1 MKNAYIA
8 TYPPR
13 QCGIGTFTQNLFNS
27 MIASD
32 IDEPNHE
39 KSFIVALN
47 DSEEELAYPEEVK
60 FNIRQE
66 FQEDYLAAAKYINIS
81 GADCCILQHEF
92 GIFGGKDGVYILPL
106 LHQLEI
112 PLIVTFH
119 TVIQTPSFAQ
129 KEILQRICKMAN
141 RIVVMSHKAIEML
154 VEIYQIPKEKIAYAE
169 HGVPNYRYIQEE
181 VKKEFKLEK
190 KKVMLTFG
198 FVGRNKGIETA
209 IQALPQV
216 VEKHPDVLYIILGKT
231 HPNVIKHA
239 GEEYRLYL
247 TQLIKDLHLEK
258 NVVLLNKYSSQKDL
272 FKYLYASDIYITP
285 YLNEAQVT
293 SGTLAYAV
301 GVGSA
306 VVSTPYWHATE
317 LLSKGRGVLFDFGD
331 TDGLSNVLI
340 DLLDNPEKR
349 LAIRKKAFE
358 HGRKITWPKIGTIY
372 NDIVDK
378 VIEEDIKTEK
388 KEIIPFDIALLPAFS
403 IEHIK
408 RLTDDTGIIQHA
420 KFGIP
425 NLKEGYCLDDNSRA
439 LLMALM
445 TYKVKKDSFALKLC
459 PIYLSYIH
467 YMQNPDG
474 SFRNFLSFNRQF
486 LDEVGSEDSFGRTI
500 WAIGYMLNNSPND
513 SYYQIG
519 RLIFDK
525 ATPFFDNLKSIRS
538 IANTIIGI
546 SHYLRSNM
554 SDEIMIERLRKL
566 TQVLIDHYELNSHDN
581 WNWFEEL
588 LAYDNAML
596 PLAML
601 HAAEILN
608 EEAIKEVAFS
618 SMQFLT
624 DHTMN
629 EGHLSIIGNEKW
641 YKKDGERSM
650 FAQQPIDAMGMVLMY
665 RQAYNVSNNKDYLS
679 KLFKSF
685 KWFLGENDLRMN
697 LFNYETKGCFDGLES
712 YGINQN
718 QGAES
723 TLAYLISYLNV
734 LKAHDD
740 YYTKD

>member
-13 QCGIGTFTQNLFNS
+13 QCGIGTFTQNLFTS
-27 MIASD
+27 MVASD
-32 IDEPNHE
+32 IDEPHHK
-39 KSFIVALN
+39 KSFIVAIN
-47 DSEEELAYPEEVK
+47 DFEQELTYPEEVK
-60 FNIRQE
+60 FTIRQE

-92 GIFGGKDGVYILPL
+92 GIFGGQDGVYILPL
-106 LHQLEI
+106 LHQLDI
-112 PLIVTFH
+112 PLIVTLH
-119 TVIQTPSFAQ
+119 TVIQTPSYAQ

-141 RIVVMSHKAIEML
+141 RVVVMSHKAIEML
-154 VEIYQIPKEKIAYAE
+154 VEIYDVPKDKIAYVE
-169 HGVPNYRYIQEE
+169 HGVPNFRYIQEE

-190 KKVMLTFG
+190 KKVLLTFG
-198 FVGRNKGIETA
+198 FVSRNKGIETA
-209 IQALPQV
+209 IEALPKV
-216 VEKHPDVLYIILGKT
+216 VEKHPDVLYIVLGKT
-231 HPNVIKHA
+231 HPSVLRHV

-247 TQLIKDLHLEK
+247 TQLVEDLKLEK
-258 NVVLLNKYSSQKDL
+258 NVVLLNEFTTQKEL

-285 YLNEAQVT
+285 YLNEAQIT

-301 GVGSA
+301 GTGSA

-317 LLSKGRGVLFDFGD
+317 LLSNGRGVLFDFGNID
-331 TDGLSNVLI
+331 ELSDVLI

-349 LAIRKKAFE
+349 LTIRKKALK
-358 HGRKITWPKIGTIY
+358 HGRKITWPKIGSMY
-372 NDIVDK
+372 NDV
-378 VIEEDIKTEK
+378 VENVVQENIEIQK
-388 KEIIPFDIALLPAFS
+388 KEIIPYDISLLPLFS
-403 IEHIK
+403 IEHVQ
-408 RLTDDTGIIQHA
+408 RLTDDTGIVQHA

-445 TYKVKKDSFALKLC
+445 AYKVKKDSAALKLC

-467 YMQNPDG
+467 YMQNKDG
-474 SFRNFLSFNRQF
+474 TFRNFLSFNREF
-486 LDEVGSEDSFGRTI
+486 LDEVGSEDAFGRTI

-525 ATPFFDNLKSIRS
+525 AIPIFEDLKSIRS

-546 SHYLRSNM
+546 CHYLRSNM
-554 SDEIMIERLRKL
+554 SDDIMIERLRKL
-566 TQVLIDHYELNSHDN
+566 THVLIDHYQANSHDN

-588 LAYDNAML
+588 LAYDNAIL

-608 EEAIKEVAFS
+608 DDEVRKVAFD
-618 SMQFLT
+618 SMNFLV
-624 DHTMN
+624 DHTMS
-629 EGHLSIIGNEKW
+629 EGYLSIIGNEEW
-641 YKKDGERSM
+641 YKKDGDRST
-650 FAQQPIDAMGMVLMY
+650 FAQQPVDAMGMVLMF
-665 RQAYNVSNNKDYLS
+665 RQAYNVDNDKNHLS

-697 LFNYETKGCFDGLES
+697 LFNHETKGCFDGLEH
-712 YGINQN
+712 YGVNQN

-734 LKAHDD
+734 LKAHED
-740 YYTKD
+740 YYRKD

>member
-13 QCGIGTFTQNLFNS
+13 QCGIGTFTQNLFTS
-27 MIASD
+27 MVASD
-32 IDEPNHE
+32 IDEPHHK
-39 KSFIVALN
+39 KSFIVAIN
-47 DSEEELAYPEEVK
+47 DFEQELTYPEEVK
-60 FNIRQE
+60 FTIRQE

-92 GIFGGKDGVYILPL
+92 GIFGGQDGVYILPL
-106 LHQLEI
+106 LHQLDI
-112 PLIVTFH
+112 PLIVTLH
-119 TVIQTPSFAQ
+119 TVIQTPSYAQ

-141 RIVVMSHKAIEML
+141 RVVVMSHKAIEML
-154 VEIYQIPKEKIAYAE
+154 VEIYGVPKDKIAYVE
-169 HGVPNYRYIQEE
+169 HGVPNFRYIQEE

-190 KKVMLTFG
+190 KKVLLTFG
-198 FVGRNKGIETA
+198 FVSRNKGIETA
-209 IQALPQV
+209 IQALPKV
-216 VEKHPDVLYIILGKT
+216 VEKHPDVLYIVLGKT
-231 HPNVIKHA
+231 HPNVLRHV

-247 TQLIKDLHLEK
+247 TQLVEDLKLEK
-258 NVVLLNKYSSQKDL
+258 NVVLLNEFTTQKEL

-285 YLNEAQVT
+285 YLNEAQIT

-301 GVGSA
+301 GTGSA

-317 LLSKGRGVLFDFGD
+317 LLSNGRGVLFDFGNID
-331 TDGLSNVLI
+331 ELSDVLI

-349 LAIRKKAFE
+349 LTIRKKALK
-358 HGRKITWPKIGTIY
+358 HGRKITWPKIGSMY
-372 NDIVDK
+372 NDVVEK
-378 VIEEDIKTEK
+378 VVQENIEIQK
-388 KEIIPFDIALLPAFS
+388 KEIIPYDISLLPLFS
-403 IEHIK
+403 IEHVQ
-408 RLTDDTGIIQHA
+408 RLTDDTGIVQHA

-445 TYKVKKDSFALKLC
+445 AYKVKKDSAALKLC

-467 YMQNPDG
+467 YMQNKDG
-474 SFRNFLSFNRQF
+474 TFRNFLSFNREF
-486 LDEVGSEDSFGRTI
+486 LDEVGSEDAFGRTI

-525 ATPFFDNLKSIRS
+525 AIPIFEDLKSIRS

-546 SHYLRSNM
+546 CHYLRSNM
-554 SDEIMIERLRKL
+554 SDDIMIERLRKL
-566 TQVLIDHYELNSHDN
+566 THVLIDHYQANSHDN

-588 LAYDNAML
+588 LAYDNAIL

-608 EEAIKEVAFS
+608 DDEVRKVAFD
-618 SMQFLT
+618 SMNFLV
-624 DHTMN
+624 DHTMS
-629 EGHLSIIGNEKW
+629 EGYLSIIGNEEW
-641 YKKDGERSM
+641 YKKDGDRST
-650 FAQQPIDAMGMVLMY
+650 FAQQPVDAMGMVLMF
-665 RQAYNVSNNKDYLS
+665 RQAYNVDNDKNHLS

-697 LFNYETKGCFDGLES
+697 LFNHETKGCFDGLEH
-712 YGINQN
+712 YGVNQN

-734 LKAHDD
+734 LKAHED
-740 YYTKD
+740 YYRKD

>member
-1 MKNAYIA
+1 
-8 TYPPR
+8 
-13 QCGIGTFTQNLFNS
+13 
-27 MIASD
+27 
-32 IDEPNHE
+32 
-39 KSFIVALN
+39 
-47 DSEEELAYPEEVK
+47 
-60 FNIRQE
+60 
-66 FQEDYLAAAKYINIS
+66 
-81 GADCCILQHEF
+81 
-92 GIFGGKDGVYILPL
+92 
-106 LHQLEI
+106 
-112 PLIVTFH
+112 
-119 TVIQTPSFAQ
+119 
-129 KEILQRICKMAN
+129 
-141 RIVVMSHKAIEML
+141 
-154 VEIYQIPKEKIAYAE
+154 
-169 HGVPNYRYIQEE
+169 
-181 VKKEFKLEK
+181 
-190 KKVMLTFG
+190 
-198 FVGRNKGIETA
+198 
-209 IQALPQV
+209 
-216 VEKHPDVLYIILGKT
+216 
-231 HPNVIKHA
+231 
-239 GEEYRLYL
+239 
-247 TQLIKDLHLEK
+247 
-258 NVVLLNKYSSQKDL
+258 
-272 FKYLYASDIYITP
+272 
-285 YLNEAQVT
+285 
-293 SGTLAYAV
+293 
-301 GVGSA
+301 
-306 VVSTPYWHATE
+306 
-317 LLSKGRGVLFDFGD
+317 
-331 TDGLSNVLI
+331 
-340 DLLDNPEKR
+340 LLDNPEKR

-358 HGRKITWPKIGTIY
+358 HGRKITWPKIGNIY
-372 NDIVDK
+372 NDIVEK
-378 VIEEDIKTEK
+378 VVEENVKIEK
-388 KEIIPFDIALLPAFS
+388 KEVIPFDIALLPAFS

-445 TYKVKKDSFALKLC
+445 TYKVKKDGFALKLC

-474 SFRNFLSFNRQF
+474 SFRNFLSFSRQF

-554 SDEIMIERLRKL
+554 SDEVMIERLRKL
-566 TQVLIDHYELNSHDN
+566 TQVLIEQYELNSHDN

-588 LAYDNAML
+588 LAYDNAIL

-608 EEAIKEVAFS
+608 EDSIKKIAFE

-624 DHTMN
+624 DHTMSQ
-629 EGHLSIIGNEKW
+629 GYLSIIGNEKW

-650 FAQQPIDAMGMVLMY
+650 FAQQPIDAMAMVLMF
-665 RQAYNVSNNKDYLS
+665 RQAYNISNNKDYLS

-685 KWFLGENDLRMN
+685 KWFLGENDLRMS

-734 LKAHDD
+734 LKAHED

>member
-13 QCGIGTFTQNLFNS
+13 QCGIGTFTQNLFTS
-27 MIASD
+27 MVASD
-32 IDEPNHE
+32 IDEPHHK
-39 KSFIVALN
+39 KSFIVAIN
-47 DSEEELAYPEEVK
+47 DFEQELTYPEEVK
-60 FNIRQE
+60 LAIRQE
-66 FQEDYLAAAKYINIS
+66 SQEDYLAAAKYINIS

-92 GIFGGKDGVYILPL
+92 GIFGGQDGVYILPM
-106 LHQLEI
+106 LHQLEM
-112 PLIVTFH
+112 PLIVTLH
-119 TVIQTPSFAQ
+119 TVIQTPSYAQ

-141 RIVVMSHKAIEML
+141 RVVVMSHKAIEML
-154 VEIYQIPKEKIAYAE
+154 VEIYGVPKDKIAYVE
-169 HGVPNYRYIQEE
+169 HGVPNFRYIQEE

-190 KKVMLTFG
+190 KKVLLTFG
-198 FVGRNKGIETA
+198 FVSRNKGIETA
-209 IQALPQV
+209 IQALPKV
-216 VEKHPDVLYIILGKT
+216 VEKHPDVLYIVLGKT
-231 HPNVIKHA
+231 HPNVLRHV

-247 TQLIKDLHLEK
+247 TQLVEDLKLEK
-258 NVVLLNKYSSQKDL
+258 NVVLLNEFTTQKEL

-285 YLNEAQVT
+285 YLNEAQIT

-301 GVGSA
+301 GTGSA

-317 LLSKGRGVLFDFGD
+317 LLSNGRGVLFDFGNID
-331 TDGLSNVLI
+331 ELSDVLI

-349 LAIRKKAFE
+349 LTIRKKALK
-358 HGRKITWPKIGTIY
+358 HGRKITWPKIGSMY
-372 NDIVDK
+372 NDVVEK
-378 VIEEDIKTEK
+378 VVQENIEIQK
-388 KEIIPFDIALLPAFS
+388 KEIIPYDISLLPLFS
-403 IEHIK
+403 IEHVQ
-408 RLTDDTGIIQHA
+408 RLTDDTGIVQHA

-445 TYKVKKDSFALKLC
+445 AYKVKKDSAALKLC

-467 YMQNPDG
+467 YMQNKDG
-474 SFRNFLSFNRQF
+474 TFRNFLSFNREF
-486 LDEVGSEDSFGRTI
+486 LDEVGSEDAFGRTI

-525 ATPFFDNLKSIRS
+525 AIPIFEDLKSIRS

-546 SHYLRSNM
+546 CHYLRSNM
-554 SDEIMIERLRKL
+554 SDDIMIERLRKL
-566 TQVLIDHYELNSHDN
+566 THVLIDHYQANSHDN

-588 LAYDNAML
+588 LAYDNAIL

-608 EEAIKEVAFS
+608 DDEVRKVAFD
-618 SMQFLT
+618 SMNFLV
-624 DHTMN
+624 DHTMS
-629 EGHLSIIGNEKW
+629 EGYLSIIGNEEW
-641 YKKDGERSM
+641 YKKDGDRST
-650 FAQQPIDAMGMVLMY
+650 FAQQPVDAMGMVLMF
-665 RQAYNVSNNKDYLS
+665 RQAYNVDNDKNHLS

-697 LFNYETKGCFDGLES
+697 LFNHETKGCFDGLEH
-712 YGINQN
+712 YGVNQN

-734 LKAHDD
+734 LKAHED
-740 YYTKD
+740 YYRKD

>member
-13 QCGIGTFTQNLFNS
+13 QCGIGTFTQNLFTS
-27 MIASD
+27 MVASD
-32 IDEPNHE
+32 IDEPHHK
-39 KSFIVALN
+39 KSFIVAIN
-47 DSEEELAYPEEVK
+47 DFEQELTYPEEVK
-60 FNIRQE
+60 LAIRQE
-66 FQEDYLAAAKYINIS
+66 SQEDYLAAAKYINIS

-92 GIFGGKDGVYILPL
+92 GIFGGQDGVYILPM
-106 LHQLEI
+106 LHQLEM
-112 PLIVTFH
+112 PLIVTLH
-119 TVIQTPSFAQ
+119 TVIQTPSYAQ

-141 RIVVMSHKAIEML
+141 RVVVMSHKAIEML
-154 VEIYQIPKEKIAYAE
+154 VEIYGVPKDKIAYVE
-169 HGVPNYRYIQEE
+169 HGVPNFRYIQEE

-190 KKVMLTFG
+190 KKVLLTFG
-198 FVGRNKGIETA
+198 FVSRNKGIETA
-209 IQALPQV
+209 IQALPKV
-216 VEKHPDVLYIILGKT
+216 VEKHPDVLYIVLGKT
-231 HPNVIKHA
+231 HPNVLRHV

-247 TQLIKDLHLEK
+247 TQLVEDLKLEK
-258 NVVLLNKYSSQKDL
+258 NVVLLNEFTTQKEL

-285 YLNEAQVT
+285 YLNEAQIT

-301 GVGSA
+301 GTGSA

-317 LLSKGRGVLFDFGD
+317 LLSNGRGVLFDFGNID
-331 TDGLSNVLI
+331 ELSDVLI

-349 LAIRKKAFE
+349 LTIRKKALK
-358 HGRKITWPKIGTIY
+358 HGRKITWPKIGSMY
-372 NDIVDK
+372 NDV
-378 VIEEDIKTEK
+378 VENVVQENIEIQK
-388 KEIIPFDIALLPAFS
+388 KEIIPYDISLLPLFS
-403 IEHIK
+403 IEHVQ
-408 RLTDDTGIIQHA
+408 RLTDDTGIVQHA

-445 TYKVKKDSFALKLC
+445 AYKVKKDSAALKLC

-467 YMQNPDG
+467 YMQNKDG
-474 SFRNFLSFNRQF
+474 TFRNFLSFNREF
-486 LDEVGSEDSFGRTI
+486 LDEVGSEDAFGRTI

-525 ATPFFDNLKSIRS
+525 AIPIFEDLKSIRS

-546 SHYLRSNM
+546 CHYLRSNM
-554 SDEIMIERLRKL
+554 SDDIMIERLRKL
-566 TQVLIDHYELNSHDN
+566 THVLIDHYQANSHDN

-588 LAYDNAML
+588 LAYDNAIL

-608 EEAIKEVAFS
+608 DDEVRKVAFD
-618 SMQFLT
+618 SMNFLV
-624 DHTMN
+624 DHTMS
-629 EGHLSIIGNEKW
+629 EGYLSIIGNEEW
-641 YKKDGERSM
+641 YKKDGDRST
-650 FAQQPIDAMGMVLMY
+650 FAQQPVDAMGMVLMF
-665 RQAYNVSNNKDYLS
+665 RQAYNVDNDKNHLS

-697 LFNYETKGCFDGLES
+697 LFNHETKGCFDGLEH
-712 YGINQN
+712 YGVNQN

-734 LKAHDD
+734 LKAHED
-740 YYTKD
+740 YYRKD